1 MELTLVLGYQALYA
15 IALLM
20 LTSIGLAIAFG
31 MMRVINF
38 AHGEFIML
46 GGYAM
51 TLSVHAGINLWLAMF
66 VIAPAAVGLF
76 GVLVERL
83 IIRRLYGR
91 ILDTILATW
100 GLSLLLIGAA
110 SAIFGFHQK
119 GVAVPFGTFMLGGYS
134 QSLYSLFIIG
144 VTALVM
150 AGLYGLLR
158 HSRFGLLVRGTM
170 QNPTMAS
177 ALGVNRNVMYAS
189 TFGLGAAL
197 SGLAGAVLAPL
208 AGVAPTM
215 GLAYITK
222 AFITVITGGANAYT
236 GTTIAATFYGVIQ
249 QVTTFLA
256 TPVIAEAAI
265 LIAGILLLRLMPTGI
280 TGRFFRRSL

>member
-1 MELTLVLGYQALYA
+1 MDLTLVLGYQVLYGVA
-15 IALLM
+15 VLL

-51 TLSVHAGINLWLAMF
+51 TLAAHAGVPFWVAMF
-66 VIAPAAVGLF
+66 VVAPAVVGIF
-76 GVLVERL
+76 GALVERL

-100 GLSLLLIGAA
+100 GLSLLMIGSA
-110 SAIFGFHQK
+110 SALFGFHTQS
-119 GVAVPFGTFMLGGYS
+119 VRLPFGTFSLMGYS
-134 QSLYSLFIIG
+134 QSLYSLFVIV
-144 VTALVM
+144 VTIVIM
-150 AGLYGLLR
+150 VGLYVLLR
-158 HSRFGLLVRGTM
+158 HTRFGLLARGTM
-170 QNPTMAS
+170 QNPIMAA
-177 ALGVNRNVMYAS
+177 ALGVNRNLMYSS
-189 TFGLGAAL
+189 TFALGAAL

-222 AFITVITGGANAYT
+222 AFITVITGGANAFT
-236 GTTIAATFYGVIQ
+236 GTSLAAAFYGVIER
-249 QVTTFLA
+249 VTTFVA
-256 TPVIAEAAI
+256 NPVIAEVVI
-265 LIAGILLLRLMPTGI
+265 LVAGIVLLRLMPTGI